1 MSNKTINLLKKLIEI
16 PSYVGEGVNE
26 SEIGNFVYD
35 FLKKN
40 TNLEVEKQFVEDKR
54 FNIVA
59 YKNPNPELMFFS
71 HLDTVPPKN
80 FKSNCTKPIEKD
92 GKIFGLGSV
101 DMKSGLA
108 VSLSIANKFKN
119 NDNIAYIFSV
129 DEEYEFKGAKAL
141 VKKYK
146 FKPKL
151 IINPEPT
158 SLQILNS
165 CRGVT
170 EFTLKFHGKS
180 CHAGSKN
187 LGINAI
193 EKSVELFDILQKE
206 ISKYDNESGK
216 NSLNLAGLNGGIL
229 RENNQVIGSGNLVPN
244 YASCIAEIRISNRK
258 LTKNFIENKI
268 NSISKKIGI
277 EVSNIEFNFLMNPAF
292 TPKSK
297 LKNFENILKE
307 TNINP
312 IYRDIN
318 NSGYYEVQFLQE
330 NWGSDILIF
339 GPSPYEKSH
348 QEEEYV
354 EIKTINIV
362 EKVFEDFINNY
373 YTRKKI

>member
-1 MSNKTINLLKKLIEI
+1 M
-16 PSYVGEGVNE
+16 
-26 SEIGNFVYD
+26 
-35 FLKKN
+35 
-40 TNLEVEKQFVEDKR
+40 
-54 FNIVA
+54 
-59 YKNPNPELMFFS
+59 
-71 HLDTVPPKN
+71 
-80 FKSNCTKPIEKD
+80 
-92 GKIFGLGSV
+92 
-101 DMKSGLA
+101 
-108 VSLSIANKFKN
+108 
-119 NDNIAYIFSV
+119 
-129 DEEYEFKGAKAL
+129 
-141 VKKYK
+141 
-146 FKPKL
+146 
-151 IINPEPT
+151 
-158 SLQILNS
+158 
-165 CRGVT
+165 
-170 EFTLKFHGKS
+170 
-180 CHAGSKN
+180 
-187 LGINAI
+187 
-193 EKSVELFDILQKE
+193 QKE